1 MTKLFVFELE
11 FVQIR
16 GGWVFF
22 IDGGMVNMNGRD
34 FSSLWQLKFPDVLL
48 QCCVLVLELLHN

>member
-1 MTKLFVFELE
+1 M
-11 FVQIR
+11 
-16 GGWVFF
+16 GFF

-34 FSSLWQLKFPDVLL
+34 FSSLWQFKFPDVLL